1 MRSTGIVRVVLIIG
15 CSFGTLYRPNCFAD
29 DKGSKSTGKLDGK
42 WQVVRQEERGGP
54 VPAEITKNL
63 SMNIDGNKMECYIG
77 NPAPNFAA
85 TITIDEEKQTID
97 AKITRSSFNGKTMLG
112 IYKFEKDQ
120 LHMCWGEIGTDKR
133 PEKFATAKPGEGPFN
148 YTVYS
153 RQGGEAKGSTGSG
166 SGSNSGSG
174 SSSAQQTLK
183 AGDVVYAEWMRNAW
197 FHGKIAK
204 VDGEQ
209 YHIAFDDGDKIVVA
223 SAKIALDRVPKKEE
237 VKVDTRVLAKL
248 STGINFYPGKVSKI
262 AEDRYEIKYDDG
274 TSDSVKLESLRLI
287 SK

>member
-1 MRSTGIVRVVLIIG
+1 MRSIGIVRVVLTIG
-15 CSFGTLYRPNCFAD
+15 CILGTLYRPNCFAD
-29 DKGSKSTGKLDGK
+29 DKGSKPAGKLDGK

-63 SMNIDGNKMECYIG
+63 SMIIDGNKMEWYIG

-85 TITIDEEKQTID
+85 TITIDDEKQTID

-153 RQGGEAKGSTGSG
+153 RQGGEPKGSTGSG
-166 SGSNSGSG
+166 SSPSSGST
-174 SSSAQQTLK
+174 QQGLK

-209 YHIAFDDGDKIVVA
+209 YHIAFDDGDKNVVA

-248 STGINFYPGKVSKI
+248 SKGINFYPGKVTKI

-274 TSDSVKLESLRLI
+274 ESDSVKLESLRLI